1 MKDVSYEL
9 KRTACDL
16 NPFHLLSVTVLALSS
31 AHWEGHSCAK
41 SGSVYSSISMR
52 EGLIDAL
59 YEEGHLEIAK
69 PEHSQGVDYE
79 CADGKLT
86 IHVKYYND
94 AMKNAGDPQAIA
106 DGLYST
112 MENKMN
118 GAVARHLEVFAAHQR
133 HLIVAKRAL
142 TKEAGGDGK

>member
-1 MKDVSYEL
+1 MKGVSYEF
-9 KRTACDL
+9 KRTACNP
-16 NPFHLLSVTVLALSS
+16 NPFHVLSVTVS
-31 AHWEGHSCAK
+31 AFSAVHWEGHSCAK
-41 SGSVYSSISMR
+41 NGSAYSSASMR
-52 EGLIDAL
+52 DALIGAL

-79 CADGKLT
+79 CADDNLT

-118 GAVARHLEVFAAHQR
+118 GAVTRHLEVFAAHQR

-142 TKEAGGDGK
+142 TKEAGGDSK